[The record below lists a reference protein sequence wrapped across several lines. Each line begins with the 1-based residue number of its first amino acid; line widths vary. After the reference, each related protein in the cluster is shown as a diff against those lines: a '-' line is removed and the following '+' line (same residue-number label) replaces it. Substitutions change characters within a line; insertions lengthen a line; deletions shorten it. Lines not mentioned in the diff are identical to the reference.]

1 MRRAQRG
8 PRRRGAGAPACARGA
23 GAAGGAAA
31 GAGTVARLSCAPPGD
46 GCRFRRVAAGPED
59 PWPTSTAPPPSDG
72 AAACDATVAPTAGS
86 AVTGAPAAAAAAEG
100 ADVAASAPP
109 PSVWMTRIGVPTL
122 TVLPSSTSS
131 SDTTPSNALGS
142 STSDFAVSI
151 STNTWSSAMRSPGAT
166 RHCTISASVSPSPTS
181 GNGNRISL
189 ISRLS
194 RVAAAAAGQYA
205 SARSTAS
212 STRSGLGRYSVSSA
226 AGGNGVSKLDTRST
240 GASSE

>member
-1 MRRAQRG
+1 MAE
-8 PRRRGAGAPACARGA
+8 
-23 GAAGGAAA
+23 
-31 GAGTVARLSCAPPGD
+31 
-46 GCRFRRVAAGPED
+46 GPEV

-72 AAACDATVAPTAGS
+72 ADACEATVAPLAAAAGATA
-86 AVTGAPAAAAAAEG
+86 GAPADASEDG
-100 ADVAASAPP
+100 AGDAASVALAA
-109 PSVWMTRIGVPTL
+109 SVWMTRIGVPTS

-142 STSDFAVSI
+142 STSDLAVSI
-151 STNTWSSAMRSPGAT
+151 STNTWSSTMRSPGAT
-166 RHCTISASVSPSPTS
+166 RHCTISASVKPSPTS